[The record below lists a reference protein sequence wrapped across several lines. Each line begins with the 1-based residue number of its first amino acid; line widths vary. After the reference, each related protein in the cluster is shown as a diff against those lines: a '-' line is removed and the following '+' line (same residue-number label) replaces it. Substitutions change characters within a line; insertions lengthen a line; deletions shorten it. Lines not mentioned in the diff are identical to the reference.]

1 MIDRPFQ
8 LKLCRRNT
16 LDGKSYHSV
25 FKFRQEEGFPMKDV
39 VIAGAAR
46 TPMGGFQGMFDGV
59 PATELGG
66 TAIRA
71 AMQQAGAETVDEV
84 LMGCVLPAGQGQAP
98 ARQAG
103 FAAGLG
109 EEVPATTLNKMCGSG
124 MKAAMIAFDQIALG
138 HTDTMIAGG
147 MESMTNAPYLL
158 PKMRGGARIGH
169 GQVVDHMFLDGL
181 EDAYD
186 KGRLMGTFAE
196 DCAETYQFSREAQD
210 EYALRSLSNA
220 LAAQD
225 SGAFDGEIAA
235 VTVQTRKGALV
246 LETDEQPKS
255 ARPEKIPTLKP
266 AFRQDG
272 TVTAAN
278 SSSIS
283 DGAAALVLA
292 SADAAEAKGLTVRAR
307 VLGHA
312 SHAQAPGLFTTA
324 PVPAAQKL
332 LDRLGWTKDDVDLWE
347 VNEAFAVVPMAFM
360 HEMGLPRDK
369 VNVNGGACALGH
381 PIGASGARIM
391 VTLLNALEKRDLKRG
406 IAAICIGGGEGTA
419 IAIEHV

>member
-1 MIDRPFQ
+1 MR
-8 LKLCRRNT
+8 
-16 LDGKSYHSV
+16 
-25 FKFRQEEGFPMKDV
+25 EV

-46 TPMGGFQGMFDGV
+46 TPMGGFQGDFDGV
-59 PATELGG
+59 PAAELGG

-71 AMQQAGAETVDEV
+71 ALAGAGIETVDEV

-103 FAAGLG
+103 FAGGLG
-109 EEVPATTLNKMCGSG
+109 QEVPATTLNKMCGSG
-124 MKAAMIAFDQIALG
+124 MKAAMMAFDQIALG
-138 HTDTMIAGG
+138 HAETMIAGG
-147 MESMTNAPYLL
+147 MESMSCAPYLL

-169 GQVVDHMFLDGL
+169 AQVVDHMFLDGL

-196 DCAETYQFSREAQD
+196 DCAEKFQFTREAQD
-210 EYALRSLSNA
+210 EYAIGSLQGA
-220 LAAQD
+220 LDAQK
-225 SGAFDGEIAA
+225 SGAFEGEITP
-235 VTVQTRKGALV
+235 VTLKTRKGEVVISA
-246 LETDEQPKS
+246 DEQPAK
-255 ARPEKIPTLKP
+255 ARPDKIPQLKP
-266 AFRQDG
+266 AFREGG

-292 SADAAEAKGLTVRAR
+292 SAESAESRGLNVRAR
-307 VLGHA
+307 ILGHA
-312 SHAQAPGLFTTA
+312 SHAQAPGWFTTA

-332 LDRLGWTKDDVDLWE
+332 LKRLGWGVEDVDLWE

-360 HEMGLPRDK
+360 HEMGLPRER

-391 VTLLNALEKRDLKRG
+391 VTLLNALEKRGLKRG
-406 IAAICIGGGEGTA
+406 VAAICIGGGEGTA
-419 IAIEHV
+419 IAIERA

>member
-1 MIDRPFQ
+1 MR
-8 LKLCRRNT
+8 K
-16 LDGKSYHSV
+16 
-25 FKFRQEEGFPMKDV
+25 V
-39 VIAGAAR
+39 VITGASR
-46 TPMGGFQGMFDGV
+46 TPMGGFQGALAGASAPD
-59 PATELGG
+59 LGG
-66 TAIRA
+66 AAIKA
-71 AMQQAGAETVDEV
+71 AMAQAGVETVDEV

-109 EEVPATTLNKMCGSG
+109 EDVPATTLNKMCGSG
-124 MKAAMIAFDQIALG
+124 MKAAMMAFDQIALG
-138 HTDTMIAGG
+138 HADTMIAGG

-169 GQVVDHMFLDGL
+169 QQVQDSMFLDGL

-196 DCAETYQFSREAQD
+196 DCAEAFQFTRDAQD
-210 EYALRSLSNA
+210 EYALGSLSNA
-220 LAAQD
+220 LEAQK
-225 SGAFDGEIAA
+225 SGAFADEIAS
-235 VTVQTRKGALV
+235 VILTTRKG
-246 LETDEQPKS
+246 ETVIAEDEQPGN
-255 ARPEKIPTLKP
+255 ARPDKIPQLKP
-266 AFRQDG
+266 AFRKDG

-292 SADAAEAKGLTVRAR
+292 SEDTGLPIRAR
-307 VLGHA
+307 IMGHA

-332 LDRLGWTKDDVDLWE
+332 LKAIGWSKDDIDLWE

-360 HEMGLPRDK
+360 HEMGVDRAK
-369 VNVNGGACALGH
+369 MNVNGGACALGH

-406 IAAICIGGGEGTA
+406 VAAICIGGGEGTA
-419 IAIEHV
+419 IAIERP

>member
-1 MIDRPFQ
+1 
-8 LKLCRRNT
+8 
-16 LDGKSYHSV
+16 
-25 FKFRQEEGFPMKDV
+25 MKDV

-46 TPMGGFQGMFDGV
+46 TPMGGFQGDFDGV
-59 PATELGG
+59 EASVLGG
-66 TAIRA
+66 AAIRA
-71 AMQQAGAETVDEV
+71 ALADARASTVDEV

-103 FAAGLG
+103 FHGGLG

-124 MKAAMIAFDQIALG
+124 MKAAMMAFDQIALG
-138 HTDTMIAGG
+138 HADTMIAGG
-147 MESMTNAPYLL
+147 MESMSNAPYML

-169 GQVVDHMFLDGL
+169 AEVKDHMFLDGL

-196 DCAETYQFSREAQD
+196 DCAERFQFTREAQD
-210 EYALRSLSNA
+210 AYAIGSLEGA
-220 LAAQD
+220 LAAQK
-225 SGAFDGEIAA
+225 SGAFEGEIAP
-235 VTVQTRKGALV
+235 VTFTTRKGEV
-246 LETDEQPKS
+246 TISEDEQPGK
-255 ARPEKIPTLKP
+255 ARPEKIPHLKP
-266 AFRQDG
+266 AFRKDG
-272 TVTAAN
+272 TVTPAN

-292 SADAAEAKGLTVRAR
+292 SSEAAQANDLNIRGRIV
-307 VLGHA
+307 GHA

-332 LDRLGWTKDDVDLWE
+332 LAAIGWTKDDVDLWE

-360 HEMGLPRDK
+360 HEMCLSRDK

-406 IAAICIGGGEGTA
+406 VAAICIGGGEGTA
-419 IAIEHV
+419 IAIERA

>member
-1 MIDRPFQ
+1 
-8 LKLCRRNT
+8 
-16 LDGKSYHSV
+16 
-25 FKFRQEEGFPMKDV
+25 MKDV

-46 TPMGGFQGMFDGV
+46 TPMGGFQGDFDGV
-59 PATELGG
+59 EASLLGG

-71 AMQQAGAETVDEV
+71 ALADARAETVNEV

-103 FAAGLG
+103 FHGGLG
-109 EEVPATTLNKMCGSG
+109 EDVPATTLNKMCGSG

-138 HTDTMIAGG
+138 DTDLMIAGG
-147 MESMTNAPYLL
+147 MESMSTAPYLL

-169 GQVVDHMFLDGL
+169 AEVKDHMFLDGL

-196 DCAETYQFSREAQD
+196 DCAEKYQFTREAQD
-210 EYALRSLSNA
+210 EYAIGSLEGA
-220 LAAQD
+220 LAAQK
-225 SGAFDGEIAA
+225 SGAFDREITA
-235 VTVQTRKGALV
+235 VTLTTRKGEV
-246 LETDEQPKS
+246 TISEDEQPAK
-255 ARPEKIPTLKP
+255 ARPDKIPQLKP
-266 AFRQDG
+266 AFRKDG
-272 TVTAAN
+272 TVTPAN
-278 SSSIS
+278 ASSIS

-292 SADAAEAKGLTVRAR
+292 SGDAAKANGLNIRAR
-307 VLGHA
+307 ILGHA
-312 SHAQAPGLFTTA
+312 SHAQAPGWFTTA

-332 LDRLGWTKDDVDLWE
+332 LKKLGWSKDDVDLWE

-391 VTLLNALEKRDLKRG
+391 VTLLNALETRGLKRG
-406 IAAICIGGGEGTA
+406 VAAICIGGGEGTA
-419 IAIEHV
+419 IAIERL

>member
-1 MIDRPFQ
+1 
-8 LKLCRRNT
+8 L
-16 LDGKSYHSV
+16 
-25 FKFRQEEGFPMKDV
+25 EENFMKHV

-46 TPMGGFQGMFDGV
+46 TPMGGFQGVFDGV
-59 PATELGG
+59 TAAELGG
-66 TAIRA
+66 AAIKA
-71 AMQQAGAETVDEV
+71 ALAGAGTDTVDEV

-103 FAAGLG
+103 FAGGLG

-147 MESMTNAPYLL
+147 MESMSNAPYLL

-169 GQVVDHMFLDGL
+169 GQVIDHMFLDGL

-196 DCAETYQFSREAQD
+196 DCAEKFQFTREAQD
-210 EYALRSLSNA
+210 QYALASLSNA
-220 LAAQD
+220 LDAERT
-225 SGAFDGEIAA
+225 GAFADEITSVTLHTRSGEQVI
-235 VTVQTRKGALV
+235 T
-246 LETDEQPKS
+246 TDEQPQS
-255 ARPEKIPTLKP
+255 ARPEKIPNLKP
-266 AFRQDG
+266 AFRKDG

-278 SSSIS
+278 ASSIS

-292 SADAAEAKGLTVRAR
+292 SEEAAEAKGLTVRAR
-307 VLGHA
+307 IMGHA
-312 SHAQAPGLFTTA
+312 SHAQAPGWFTTA

-332 LDRLGWTKDDVDLWE
+332 LKQIGWSVEDVDLWE

-360 HEMGLPRDK
+360 HEMGISRDK

-391 VTLLNALEKRDLKRG
+391 VTLLNALEKRGLKRG
-406 IAAICIGGGEGTA
+406 VAAICIGGGEGTA
-419 IAIEHV
+419 IAIERV

>member
-1 MIDRPFQ
+1 MQ
-8 LKLCRRNT
+8 AQRN
-16 LDGKSYHSV
+16 GGI
-25 FKFRQEEGFPMKDV
+25 QMKDV
-39 VIAGAAR
+39 VIVGAAR
-46 TPMGGFQGMFDGV
+46 TPMGGFQGMYDGV
-59 PATELGG
+59 SAATLGG
-66 TAIRA
+66 AAIRA
-71 AMQQAGAETVDEV
+71 ALDGAGVETVDEL

-124 MKAAMIAFDQIALG
+124 MKAAMMGFDQIALG
-138 HTDTMIAGG
+138 HTNLMVAGG

-196 DCAETYQFSREAQD
+196 DCAETYQFTREAQD
-210 EYALRSLSNA
+210 EYALTSLSNA
-220 LAAQD
+220 LAAHA
-225 SGAFDGEIAA
+225 SGAFADEIAP
-235 VTVQTRKGALV
+235 VTVKTRAGAV
-246 LETDEQPKS
+246 ITDTDEQPQS
-255 ARPEKIPTLKP
+255 ARPDKIPTLKP
-266 AFRQDG
+266 AFRKDG

-292 SADAAEAKGLTVRAR
+292 SADTAQARALPVRAR
-307 VLGHA
+307 IMGHA

-324 PVPAAQKL
+324 PVPAARKL
-332 LDRLGWTKDDVDLWE
+332 LEDLGWSVDDVDLWE

-360 HEMGLPRDK
+360 QEMGLPRDR

-381 PIGASGARIM
+381 PIGASGARII
-391 VTLLNALEKRDLKRG
+391 VTLLNALEKRGLKRG
-406 IAAICIGGGEGTA
+406 VAAICIGGGEGTA
-419 IAIEHV
+419 IAIERP

>member
-1 MIDRPFQ
+1 MQ
-8 LKLCRRNT
+8 
-16 LDGKSYHSV
+16 GKSNGG
-25 FKFRQEEGFPMKDV
+25 KNMKEV
-39 VIAGAAR
+39 IIAGAAR

-59 PATELGG
+59 EASELGG
-66 TAIRA
+66 VAIRA
-71 AMQQAGAETVDEV
+71 ALKGAGAATVDEV

-124 MKAAMIAFDQIALG
+124 MKAAMVAFDQIAIG
-138 HTDTMIAGG
+138 HADTMVAGG
-147 MESMTNAPYLL
+147 MESMSNAPYLL

-169 GQVVDHMFLDGL
+169 NQVIDHMFLDGL

-186 KGRLMGTFAE
+186 KGRLMGSFAE
-196 DCAETYQFSREAQD
+196 DCAETFQFSRQEQD
-210 EYALRSLSNA
+210 EFALKSLSNA
-220 LAAQD
+220 LQAQEN
-225 SGAFDGEIAA
+225 GAFDNEIAS
-235 VTVQTRKGALV
+235 VTVKTRKGEVISDA
-246 LETDEQPKS
+246 DEQPKS

-266 AFRQDG
+266 AFRKDG

-278 SSSIS
+278 ASSIS

-292 SADAAEAKGLTVRAR
+292 SAAAATEQGLTQRAR
-307 VLGHA
+307 ILGHA

-324 PVPAAQKL
+324 PVPAVQKL
-332 LDRLGWTKDDVDLWE
+332 LTQIGWSKTDVDLWE

-360 HEMGLPRDK
+360 REMGLSRDI

-381 PIGASGARIM
+381 PIGASGARII
-391 VTLLNALEKRDLKRG
+391 VTLLNALEKRGLKRG

-419 IAIEHV
+419 IAIERV

>member
-1 MIDRPFQ
+1 M
-8 LKLCRRNT
+8 RN
-16 LDGKSYHSV
+16 
-25 FKFRQEEGFPMKDV
+25 V

-46 TPMGGFQGMFDGV
+46 TPMGGFQGDFSNLD
-59 PATELGG
+59 ASELGG
-66 TAIRA
+66 AAIKA
-71 AMQQAGAETVDEV
+71 AMADAGSAQIQEV

-103 FAAGLG
+103 FKAGLG

-138 HTDTMIAGG
+138 QTDVMVAGG
-147 MESMTNAPYLL
+147 MESMTKAPYLL
-158 PKMRGGARIGH
+158 PKMRDGARLGH
-169 GQVVDHMFLDGL
+169 GQVIDHMFLDGL

-196 DCAETYQFSREAQD
+196 DCAETYQFTREVQD
-210 EYALRSLSNA
+210 SYALASLSRA
-220 LAAQD
+220 LDAQKT
-225 SGAFDGEIAA
+225 GAFDGEIAA
-235 VTVQTRKGALV
+235 VTVPSRKGAV
-246 LETDEQPKS
+246 TVSADEQPGN
-255 ARPEKIPTLKP
+255 ARPEKIPQLKP
-266 AFRQDG
+266 AFREGG

-292 SADAAEAKGLTVRAR
+292 AAEAAEAQGLNVRAQI
-307 VLGHA
+307 VGHA

-332 LDRLGWTKDDVDLWE
+332 LDRIGWDKASVDLWE
-347 VNEAFAVVPMAFM
+347 VNEAFAVVPLAFM
-360 HEMGLPRDK
+360 QEMGLDHEI

-391 VTLLNALEKRDLKRG
+391 VTLLNAMEKRDVKRG
-406 IAAICIGGGEGTA
+406 VAAICIGGGEGTA
-419 IAIEHV
+419 IAIERR

>member
-1 MIDRPFQ
+1 M
-8 LKLCRRNT
+8 N
-16 LDGKSYHSV
+16 
-25 FKFRQEEGFPMKDV
+25 EV

-46 TPMGGFQGMFDGV
+46 TPMGGFQGDFDGV
-59 PATELGG
+59 EAAVLGG
-66 TAIRA
+66 AAIRA
-71 AMQQAGAETVDEV
+71 ALADARTETVDEV

-103 FAAGLG
+103 FAGGLG

-124 MKAAMIAFDQIALG
+124 MKAAMIGFDQIALG
-138 HTDTMIAGG
+138 QTDLMIAGG
-147 MESMTNAPYLL
+147 MESMSNAPYLL
-158 PKMRGGARIGH
+158 PKMRGGARLGH
-169 GQVVDHMFLDGL
+169 AAVVDHMFLDGL

-196 DCAETYQFSREAQD
+196 DCAEKFQFTRQAQD
-210 EYALRSLSNA
+210 EYALASLQGA
-220 LAAQD
+220 LDAQS
-225 SGAFDGEIAA
+225 SGAFDGEIAP
-235 VTVQTRKGALV
+235 VTLQTRRGEV
-246 LETDEQPKS
+246 TISQDEQPAK
-255 ARPEKIPTLKP
+255 ARPNKIPQLKP
-266 AFRQDG
+266 AFRKGG

-292 SADAAEAKGLTVRAR
+292 SRSAAEARGLNIRAR
-307 VLGHA
+307 IMGHA

-332 LDRLGWTKDDVDLWE
+332 LKTIGWSVEDVDLWE

-360 HEMGLPRDK
+360 HEMGLSRDK

-391 VTLLNALEKRDLKRG
+391 VTLLNALEKRGLKRG
-406 IAAICIGGGEGTA
+406 VAAICIGGGEGTA
-419 IAIEHV
+419 IAIERV